1 MKITSMKRT
10 LATLLALVMVL
21 GLCPV
26 SVFAYDDADVEREF
40 IEEAETIG
48 DEFEQ
53 EPVDAVETEEQV
65 IAAEDYSPVVVSGK
79 LPVGATV
86 TAVNQMPQPSVMLR
100 GAKALRSAPEAEEA
114 ETETELARYDIT
126 ILDEN
131 GDAWQPAEPV
141 DVTITDDAFGDGEIL
156 TVYYVDEDGNRPERS
171 IVVSENNT
179 VTFMA
184 EHFSVYLVTETTTD
198 TYVFYVGDKVYYR
211 QKIVANDTLF
221 EPQVP
226 DMTSG
231 QRFTGWYIEGS
242 DTPIDFGEDG
252 TYTVTSVS
260 GKEEIRVNARFDD
273 YYYAT
278 FRDQDGNVLSRIGAP
293 AGSSISE
300 LPNYI

>member
-171 IVVSENNT
+171 IVVSKNNT
-179 VTFMA
+179 VTFPA
-184 EHFSVYLVTETTTD
+184 EHFSVYAVTTTGENARLTVNFVNGETTVASMIVKKSDITATTTEGNSLFD
-198 TYVFYVGDKVYYR
+198 QVIYDPGVGDIPANKVFR
-211 QKIVANDTLF
+211 
-221 EPQVP
+221 
-226 DMTSG
+226 
-231 QRFTGWYIEGS
+231 GWTTE
-242 DTPIDFGEDG
+242 ED
-252 TYTVTSVS
+252 YTVE
-260 GKEEIRVNARFDD
+260 GLGDEE
-273 YYYAT
+273 
-278 FRDQDGNVLSRIGAP
+278 
-293 AGSSISE
+293 
-300 LPNYI
+300 